1 MEAFMGR
8 WACWALMFVT
18 GCTCLSEE
26 APPPSATTTEVVP
39 RRSLPSVMP
48 RTAALRLSAGSG
60 YWDGQPLI
68 GLPYLLEASAS
79 AGDTGHPAVVTSPPT
94 LELFRPDGRLV
105 EGPIVSIPIRVTG
118 TLDGR
123 EEQPDEEM
131 FLRAQW
137 LFPAS
142 VTATFSP
149 GVHVA
154 TVRWAGNT
162 HTQKLAFRQPDDAA
176 KATKMAALTLCEA
189 GRTKKDP
196 VLMMSG
202 LDAGFA
208 VAPRNTSLSLCLA
221 DALKAQGKL
230 AEARRPRRAP
240 EIQVL
245 VLGQRLREWTSSGR
259 DQCRSPWNH
268 NARRGG
274 SRGAPPLRCQW
285 ALLRW
290 REWSPRA

>member
-1 MEAFMGR
+1 MER
-8 WACWALMFVT
+8 WAWWVLMFVS

-26 APPPSATTTEVVP
+26 EPPPPATTTEVVP

-48 RTAALRLSAGSG
+48 RTTALKLTAGSG

-68 GLPYLLEASAS
+68 GRPYLFEASAS
-79 AGDTGHPAVVTSPPT
+79 AGDTGQPVVVTSPPT
-94 LELFRPDGRLV
+94 LELSRPDGRLV
-105 EGPIVSIPIRVTG
+105 DGLIVSIPIRVTG

-123 EEQPDEEM
+123 AEQPDEDM

-162 HTQKLAFRQPDDAA
+162 YTQKLTFREPSDAA

-189 GRTKKDP
+189 GRSKNDP
-196 VLMMSG
+196 LLMMSG

-208 VAPRNTSLSLCLA
+208 VAPRNVNLWLCLA
-221 DALKAQGKL
+221 DALKAQGKT
-230 AEARRPRRAP
+230 AEARDIIDALPPGATAPRGAFEFLFDALP
-240 EIQVL
+240 
-245 VLGQRLREWTSSGR
+245 
-259 DQCRSPWNH
+259 D
-268 NARRGG
+268 GG
-274 SRGAPPLRCQW
+274 SP
-285 ALLRW
+285 
-290 REWSPRA
+290 